1 MMVSELELK
10 RVIKKTKMTEQWTS
24 GAKKTFIAN
33 IESLMV
39 FLAERSLDAK
49 EMRWG
54 EGPQRVLTSD
64 VNAAFGAIWPNL
76 YEGDN
81 NE

>member
-1 MMVSELELK
+1 MVSELELK
-10 RVIKKTKMTEQWTS
+10 RVIKKTKNNDQWTT
-24 GAKKTFIAN
+24 GAKKVFIAN

-39 FLAERSLDAK
+39 YLAKEAQEVK

-54 EGPQRVLTSD
+54 EGPQRILTAD

-76 YEGDN
+76 FRGEND
-81 NE
+81 E